1 MLLSLKHVQI
11 SFVKAL
17 VKLERNLL
25 DVDVFGVYLI
35 DFEDGLCLVERYA
48 IASL

>member
-11 SFVKAL
+11 GLVKAL

-25 DVDVFGVYLI
+25 DVDVFCVYLI
-35 DFEDGLCLVERYA
+35 DLEDGLRLVERYA
-48 IASL
+48 VALL